1 MTSPR
6 EAPVGDLARVAAR
19 TITSSIR
26 ATVGERDLS
35 VGLVASIQTHGS
47 LANWHPRASASF
59 NPIDRW
65 RTLLSR
71 EARLSF
77 GNDAHRLAYREHQ
90 RDGRRPMPPPS
101 EKRSPARFIP
111 VF

>member
-71 EARLSF
+71 DVVAAFEVVEVGRVAIETGAAAGSIHSAGGYRQITRQ
-77 GNDAHRLAYREHQ
+77 RLA
-90 RDGRRPMPPPS
+90 
-101 EKRSPARFIP
+101 
-111 VF
+111 

>member
-47 LANWHPRASASF
+47 LANSHPHLHLLVTDGGFRADGTIVPLPPH
-59 NPIDRW
+59 NPQ
-65 RTLLSR
+65 
-71 EARLSF
+71 A
-77 GNDAHRLAYREHQ
+77 
-90 RDGRRPMPPPS
+90 
-101 EKRSPARFIP
+101 
-111 VF
+111 